1 MDMVRSMMSAAT
13 LPVSF
18 WGYTLETAA
27 FMLNCVPSKSMEKTP
42 YELWFGRVPPLSFL
56 KIWGCEAFV
65 RKDRTSGKL
74 DSRSDKYFFV
84 GYPKET
90 MGYYFFHRGENKVI
104 VARHGVFLEKEFLA
118 RKSSGSNVQLEEI
131 QEELQD
137 GNPRV
142 PPRVAG
148 VSGSFLSPD
157 PSRMEEAED
166 IPAETQVNTPSTPVE
181 EVQARVDEEVPL
193 QDVHEP
199 QPEEA
204 PQPPPVVIPRR

>member
-1 MDMVRSMMSAAT
+1 MIRPQESS
-13 LPVSF
+13 
-18 WGYTLETAA
+18 
-27 FMLNCVPSKSMEKTP
+27 
-42 YELWFGRVPPLSFL
+42 
-56 KIWGCEAFV
+56 I
-65 RKDRTSGKL
+65 L
-74 DSRSDKYFFV
+74 DPRSDKYFFV

-104 VARHGVFLEKEFLA
+104 VARRGVFLEKEFLA

-131 QEELQD
+131 QVELQD
-137 GNPRV
+137 GNSRV

-166 IPAETQVNTPSTPVE
+166 IPAATQVNTPSTPVE
-181 EVQARVDEEVPL
+181 DVQARVDEEVPL
-193 QDVHEP
+193 QDVPEP

-204 PQPPPVVIPRR
+204 SQPPPRVIPRRSQRVVRQPERWLGLH